1 MLALQARPHA
11 LPRSF
16 CSSAR
21 TVGGGWNGAMS
32 AFSWTRNG
40 MPPSGGV
47 CRSPYER
54 LSQRMLDIS
63 GDRGVLKDVIRE
75 GAGDLVA
82 PDATVL
88 VKYSGYLEHMDRPFD
103 SNCHRRTP
111 KLMKL
116 GEDITLWG
124 MELGLLSMRRGELA
138 RFLFKPTYAYGT
150 LGCPPLIPPDTT
162 VLFEIELLDFL
173 DSAESDKFCALSA
186 EQQDQFPLQKVLK
199 VAATEREFGNYL
211 FRQNRF
217 YDAKLPGRLR
227 QENCLNPGGGGRSE
241 PRPCNCTPAQALL
254 LLHRRSAPPDEQHLT
269 EAAKLL
275 ILLNLSFT
283 YLKLDRPTLALR
295 YGEQA
300 LIIDQKNAK
309 ALFRCGQAC
318 LLLTEYQKARDFL
331 VRAQKEQPFNHDIN
345 NELKKLASYYKD
357 YTDKEKEMCHRMFAP
372 CGDGSTVG

>member
-1 MLALQARPHA
+1 MGGSALNQ
-11 LPRSF
+11 
-16 CSSAR
+16 
-21 TVGGGWNGAMS
+21 
-32 AFSWTRNG
+32 
-40 MPPSGGV
+40 GV
-47 CRSPYER
+47 LEGDDAPGQSPYER

-217 YDAKLPGRLR
+217 YDAKV
-227 QENCLNPGGGGRSE
+227 
-241 PRPCNCTPAQALL
+241 
-254 LLHRRSAPPDEQHLT
+254 
-269 EAAKLL
+269 
-275 ILLNLSFT
+275 
-283 YLKLDRPTLALR
+283 R
-295 YGEQA
+295 Y
-300 LIIDQKNAK
+300 K
-309 ALFRCGQAC
+309 RAC